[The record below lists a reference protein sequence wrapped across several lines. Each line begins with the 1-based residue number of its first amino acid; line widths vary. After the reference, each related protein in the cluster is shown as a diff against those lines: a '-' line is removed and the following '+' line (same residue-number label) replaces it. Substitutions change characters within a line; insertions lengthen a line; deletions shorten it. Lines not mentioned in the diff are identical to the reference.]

1 MSIDDDQAPE
11 HDPLAEEMDLI
22 TFQEAD
28 ARLYREQARTRELI
42 AGLIVAEV
50 RDADEIAAQEARL
63 AALGRVA
70 KRLQEQRTQPALTP
84 VSPPSPSGA

>member
-1 MSIDDDQAPE
+1 MDSMSADDASLHDAAPE

-42 AGLIVAEV
+42 EALKASNEP
-50 RDADEIAAQEARL
+50 DHDEIADQEARL
-63 AALGRVA
+63 AALGRVVS
-70 KRLQEQRTQPALTP
+70 RLRGQRTQPPLRKE
-84 VSPPSPSGA
+84 

>member
-1 MSIDDDQAPE
+1 MSAEDSAPE

-42 AGLIVAEV
+42 EGLKAHAEPDH
-50 RDADEIAAQEARL
+50 DA
-63 AALGRVA
+63 VSY
-70 KRLQEQRTQPALTP
+70 THLTLP
-84 VSPPSPSGA
+84 TTPYV

>member
-1 MSIDDDQAPE
+1 MSAEDAAPE

-42 AGLIVAEV
+42 ATLKALAEPDHDEIVAQEV
-50 RDADEIAAQEARL
+50 RL
-63 AALGRVA
+63 AALGRVES
-70 KRLQEQRTQPALTP
+70 RLRAQRTQPPLRKE
-84 VSPPSPSGA
+84 

>member
-1 MSIDDDQAPE
+1 MSAEDTAPE

-42 AGLIVAEV
+42 ATLKAHAEPDHDEIVA
-50 RDADEIAAQEARL
+50 QEGRL
-63 AALGRVA
+63 AALSRVES
-70 KRLQEQRTQPALTP
+70 RLRGQRTQPPLRKE
-84 VSPPSPSGA
+84 